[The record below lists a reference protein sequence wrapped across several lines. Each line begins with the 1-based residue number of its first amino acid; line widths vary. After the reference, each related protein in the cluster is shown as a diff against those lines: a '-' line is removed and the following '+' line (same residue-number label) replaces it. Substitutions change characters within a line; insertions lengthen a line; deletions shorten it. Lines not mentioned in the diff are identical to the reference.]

1 MRVAFVA
8 LGCEQLAISLL
19 GAILRRAGHQVGL
32 AFSRHLFDD
41 RLFMHVPSLAKVFAD
56 DDVIDQLRQF
66 RPDVVCFSSLT
77 MTHRWMLDVAVQ
89 VKEQLGATTIFGGVH
104 PSAVPET
111 VLAEPG
117 VDYVLVSEGDIALPM
132 LIDALRDGPLT
143 KAMPN
148 VLWKNAAGK
157 IVRGPVLPFFQDLD
171 LLPGYE
177 KDLWLEHIRVDSF
190 YLTMSARGCPYRC
203 SYCFNN
209 FFANLPGGPRK
220 AGKYVR
226 QRSVDHFIAE
236 LVDAK
241 RKYNI
246 RYVDIEDDIFT
257 LDTAWTQEFSRRY
270 KKEVGVPFRCLSHA
284 HWLDEPRVQALKEAG
299 CEWVQI
305 GVETADDDYK
315 RVVRRTESQSK
326 VDKALTLMA
335 KAGINVK
342 TDHIFGLPGESMGA
356 QEKAL
361 DFYAAHDISRIGT
374 FWLCY
379 MPGTEIVDIGL
390 KQGLITPQQVEEVN
404 QGKSTFFFR
413 DANVADDGTR
423 RRYLA
428 YEAIFRTMPLLPHK
442 IRPMI
447 DIDQVEKLPEPVLRT
462 TGLVADALASTIH
475 RNPELRNYMD
485 QYMHGLENHVRQRL
499 GMEPKRRWG
508 PSQHAPISDAKWDEA
523 YDAAVQ
529 AVQANLPLAG

>member
-1 MRVAFVA
+1 M
-8 LGCEQLAISLL
+8 AISLL
-19 GAILRRAGHQVGL
+19 GAILRRAGHDVGL

-56 DDVIDQLRQF
+56 DDIIPQLRRF

-77 MTHRWMLDVAVQ
+77 MTHRWMLDVALQ
-89 VKEQLGATTIFGGVH
+89 AKQELGVVTIFGGVH

-111 VLAEPG
+111 VLNEPG
-117 VDYVLVSEGDIALPM
+117 VDYVLVSEGDVALPM
-132 LIDALRDGPLT
+132 LINALRDGPLT
-143 KAMPN
+143 QAMPN

-157 IVRGPVLPFFQDLD
+157 IVRGAVLPFFQDLD
-171 LLPGYE
+171 ALPGYE

-270 KKEVGVPFRCLSHA
+270 KAEVGVPFRCLSHA
-284 HWLDEPRVQALKEAG
+284 QWLDEPRIQALKEAG

-305 GVETADDDYK
+305 GVESADDDYK
-315 RVVRRTESQSK
+315 RVVRRTESQSR
-326 VDKALTLMA
+326 VDKVLTLLE
-335 KAGINVK
+335 KSGIHVK
-342 TDHIFGLPGESMGA
+342 TDHIFGLPGESMQA

-379 MPGTEIVDIGL
+379 MPGTEIVDLGL
-390 KQGLITPQQVEEVN
+390 REGLITPAQVEEVN
-404 QGKSTFFFR
+404 RGTSTFFFR

-428 YEAIFRTMPLLPHK
+428 YETIFRAMPLLPHTVRSK
-442 IRPMI
+442 LN
-447 DIDQVEKLPEPVLRT
+447 VEQLERLPEPVLRA
-462 TGLVADALASTIH
+462 TGLMADAVAGVVNG
-475 RNPELRNYMD
+475 NPELRNYLD
-485 QYMHGLENHVRQRL
+485 QYLLGLENHVRQKL
-499 GMEPKRRWG
+499 GLEPRQHWG
-508 PSQHAPISDAKWDEA
+508 TSRHAPIHDAGWDA
-523 YDAAVQ
+523 TYRAAVDAA
-529 AVQANLPLAG
+529 LPTLGG